1 MVSDVCFAWQRA
13 SANDGDE
20 SFQGEIE
27 IVVLSARFEWK
38 IDLMLYLIM

>member
-27 IVVLSARFEWK
+27 IVVLAP
-38 IDLMLYLIM
+38 DLNGKLI